1 MIKYL
6 DFEKSIEKIDQE
18 IHQAKANNDLDAV
31 KTLESNLEK
40 EVAKTFKSL
49 SDYQKLLLARHPN
62 RPYALDYIRGI
73 MEDAYEI
80 HGDRNFRDDAAIVCF
95 IGKINGKKAIVIGE
109 QKGRGTQN
117 KIRRNFGMPH
127 PEGYRKA
134 LRVARMAEKFKIPV
148 LFLVDTPGAYPGIGA
163 EERGQSEA
171 IAYNLFELSNLNIKS
186 VSIVIGEGG
195 SGGAL
200 AIGVADKFAM
210 MRYSV
215 FSVISPEGCAAI
227 LWNDPKKQEQ
237 ATKAMKITAEDLKE
251 LNLIDDVID
260 EPMIGAHRSKREA
273 ILALKRY
280 FVASIEALE
289 KMSDKERLEL
299 RYQKLISVG
308 AFAEADESEEE
319 EQSTFSTI
327 MDKITP
333 EKKELAEGEEE
344 QSTFSTIMDKITPEK
359 KVLAEGE
366 EEQSTFSAI
375 MDKITPDKKEP
386 EDIEG
391 EVKKESE
398 GSFAALLD
406 KIPSFDKKETPKD
419 S

>member
-1 MIKYL
+1 MITYL
-6 DFEKSIEKIDQE
+6 EFEKSIEKIDKE
-18 IHQAKANNDLDAV
+18 IEEARAKNDLEGMAS
-31 KTLESNLEK
+31 LEKSLEK
-40 EVAKTFKSL
+40 EISKTFKSL
-49 SDYQKLLLARHPN
+49 SDYQKLQLARHPN

-148 LFLVDTPGAYPGIGA
+148 LFLIDTPGAYPGIGA

-171 IAYNLFELSNLNIKS
+171 IAYNLFELSRMNIMS

-200 AIGVADKFAM
+200 AIGVSDKLAM

-251 LNLIDDVID
+251 LGLIDDVID
-260 EPMIGAHRSKREA
+260 EPIMGAHRSKKEA
-273 ILALKRY
+273 ILALKHY
-280 FVASIEALE
+280 FLDSIEALE
-289 KMSDKERLEL
+289 KMSDEARLQL
-299 RYQKLISVG
+299 RYDKLVSVG
-308 AFAEADESEEE
+308 AFKEATEEEE
-319 EQSTFSTI
+319 EQSTFSSLI
-327 MDKITP
+327 DKITP
-333 EKKELAEGEEE
+333 EKKEATEEKEE
-344 QSTFSTIMDKITPEK
+344 QSTFS
-359 KVLAEGE
+359 
-366 EEQSTFSAI
+366 S
-375 MDKITPDKKEP
+375 
-386 EDIEG
+386 
-391 EVKKESE
+391 
-398 GSFAALLD
+398 LLD
-406 KIPSFDKKETPKD
+406 KIPSFDKKETPSKD
-419 S
+419 SDS